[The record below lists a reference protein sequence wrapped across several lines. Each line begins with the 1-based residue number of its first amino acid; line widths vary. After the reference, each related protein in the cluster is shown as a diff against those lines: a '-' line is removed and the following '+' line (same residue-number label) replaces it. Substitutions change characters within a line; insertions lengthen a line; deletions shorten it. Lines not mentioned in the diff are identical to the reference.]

1 MFILTLNCWSYSVRY
16 HLFDWHRR
24 VLLARGQVDRVAVG
38 GTTVTHHVP
47 GRPTQVSGQ
56 ECADHRQ
63 ALALILHL
71 LSDVDQGVLQEG
83 ERLGAISH
91 RVAHGGDRFTRSV
104 QIDGEVLATIKDLR
118 RLAPLHNEPNI
129 AGIEAAIA
137 LLPDVPQ
144 IAVFDTAFHQTLSPT
159 AFIYPLPYE
168 WYEKHRLRRYGF
180 HGPSH
185 LYMSKRAAVRLGKEP
200 GECNLITIH
209 VDRGVSLC
217 AIRQGISV
225 DTSMGMT
232 PLEGA
237 IMGTRCGDIDAGILP
252 YVMTRGGYSPR
263 EMDSILN
270 LECGLRGITGRF
282 SERGDVLA
290 AVVDGDERCELA
302 LAMETYRLRKYIG
315 AYMSALGGVD
325 AIVFTSG
332 AGDLEWMSRQR
343 ILRDMEF
350 FGIHLD
356 VQRNRSAVAMPGE
369 TTITRDDSPVKVF
382 VVPANEERVFA
393 EDAAAILAGTYAD
406 HLSYPYSF
414 TRP

>member
-1 MFILTLNCWSYSVRY
+1 M
-16 HLFDWHRR
+16 
-24 VLLARGQVDRVAVG
+24 
-38 GTTVTHHVP
+38 
-47 GRPTQVSGQ
+47 
-56 ECADHRQ
+56 
-63 ALALILHL
+63 
-71 LSDVDQGVLQEG
+71 
-83 ERLGAISH
+83 
-91 RVAHGGDRFTRSV
+91 
-104 QIDGEVLATIKDLR
+104 
-118 RLAPLHNEPNI
+118 
-129 AGIEAAIA
+129 
-137 LLPDVPQ
+137 
-144 IAVFDTAFHQTLSPT
+144 
-159 AFIYPLPYE
+159 
-168 WYEKHRLRRYGF
+168 RRYGF

-315 AYMSALGGVD
+315 AYMSALGG
-325 AIVFTSG
+325 G
-332 AGDLEWMSRQR
+332 G
-343 ILRDMEF
+343 IL
-350 FGIHLD
+350 
-356 VQRNRSAVAMPGE
+356 
-369 TTITRDDSPVKVF
+369 
-382 VVPANEERVFA
+382 
-393 EDAAAILAGTYAD
+393 
-406 HLSYPYSF
+406 
-414 TRP
+414 